1 MRLTGSPTHGTASNV
16 VHPVKCSIAGTLQ
29 NGRNES
35 WTQELWGNKP
45 MKHIYAMRHKDQSLI
60 WSTRTVFCSLLQS
73 APCHAEAAASTAVL
87 QYSASDHTL

>member
-1 MRLTGSPTHGTASNV
+1 
-16 VHPVKCSIAGTLQ
+16 
-29 NGRNES
+29 
-35 WTQELWGNKP
+35 

-60 WSTRTVFCSLLQS
+60 WSTRTVFYSLLQS